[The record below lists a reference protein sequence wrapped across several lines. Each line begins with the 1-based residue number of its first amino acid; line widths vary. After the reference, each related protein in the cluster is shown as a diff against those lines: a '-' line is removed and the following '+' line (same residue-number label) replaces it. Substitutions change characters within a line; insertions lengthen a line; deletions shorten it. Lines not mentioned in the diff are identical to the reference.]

1 MGRLRKSN
9 HFGKPLFSDKNSK
22 FNKTIL
28 MGKDLILGKNVG
40 IAGTF
45 NDFLTSL
52 VSKLNILRYQD
63 PFIDS
68 DQTELGT
75 QF

>member
-1 MGRLRKSN
+1 
-9 HFGKPLFSDKNSK
+9 
-22 FNKTIL
+22 